1 MAAYNTKDENSS
13 NWSSTFI
20 VSLWSFIRQMWK
32 YRNGVLHGK
41 ITKEAA
47 NILLMD
53 N

>member
-1 MAAYNTKDENSS
+1 
-13 NWSSTFI
+13 
-20 VSLWSFIRQMWK
+20 MWK